1 VTAQPYESATD
12 LETID
17 EDEGGTEQPGEPR
30 EVRADG
36 INSVAGELG
45 DVDRAA
51 DPDVIVVASDVV
63 TGDLVAGDVADGD
76 VADGDVAD
84 GDVAD
89 GAGIDADSGEDAEAD
104 ATYPR
109 LATTDQN
116 LAGPDPADPDPA
128 SPANLGGYDR
138 ADDETGRVVAATGE
152 HTPIAAGLGQQW
164 HDIQALFVDDPLG
177 SVQQA
182 AAEADTAVS
191 ALAAT
196 LRERQATFSSSGN
209 ANDTEQLRESLR
221 SYRIFC
227 QSLTEIGN
235 QLPQPQVV
243 NR

>member
-1 VTAQPYESATD
+1 MTAQPYESATD

-30 EVRADG
+30 EVHADG
-36 INSVAGELG
+36 INAVAGDRG
-45 DVDRAA
+45 DFDRAA
-51 DPDVIVVASDVV
+51 DPDVIVVTSDV
-63 TGDLVAGDVADGD
+63 VAGDVVDGD
-76 VADGDVAD
+76 VIDGDV
-84 GDVAD
+84 
-89 GAGIDADSGEDAEAD
+89 IDADSGEDAEAD
-104 ATYPR
+104 SADPR

-116 LAGPDPADPDPA
+116 LAGPYAADPDPADPDPA

-152 HTPIAAGLGQQW
+152 HTPMAAGLGQQW
-164 HDIQALFVDDPLG
+164 HDIQAMFVDDPLG

-196 LRERQATFSSSGN
+196 LRERQATFASSSGN